1 MDQNENETD
10 QFYKDAKLDHKV
22 TKKLSEFEIVSTALV
37 ILIAGYDT
45 TANTLSYVCYEL
57 AKNPE
62 IQERLREEV
71 DDIIDDDCKNI
82 KYEQLQKM
90 PYMDMV
96 MAETLRFHTPIG
108 VHQVIGH
115 LKFNFPHLASTTSPY
130 LQPRAL

>member
-57 AKNPE
+57 AKNPD

-90 PYMDMV
+90 PYMDKV
-96 MAETLRFHTPIG
+96 LAETLRFHTPIG

-115 LKFNFPHLASTTSPY
+115 LKFKFPHLASTTSTY